1 MLESRWRPAANTD
14 PRNQPAYALAEA
26 ARYLKLPA
34 ATLRTW
40 TLGRAY
46 PTTRGPGRFPVLIH
60 PAGKNPTSLSF
71 WNLIEAH
78 VLRAFRTEHGV
89 SIKELRR
96 AVEFAEKR
104 LQIDR
109 LLLRPELRSE
119 AGQLFLER
127 YGQLINLSASGQLAM
142 RHVLENH
149 LARVIWD
156 EARFPVRLHPFLAA
170 DTHAGAMPIV
180 IDPRLAFGRP
190 VLLSQRISTAAI
202 VDRIDAGERPADVAL
217 DYGLTEADIDQA
229 VLYERAA

>member
-1 MLESRWRPAANTD
+1 
-14 PRNQPAYALAEA
+14 
-26 ARYLKLPA
+26 
-34 ATLRTW
+34 
-40 TLGRAY
+40 
-46 PTTRGPGRFPVLIH
+46 
-60 PAGKNPTSLSF
+60 
-71 WNLIEAH
+71 
-78 VLRAFRTEHGV
+78 
-89 SIKELRR
+89 
-96 AVEFAEKR
+96 
-104 LQIDR
+104 
-109 LLLRPELRSE
+109 
-119 AGQLFLER
+119 
-127 YGQLINLSASGQLAM
+127 M

-149 LARVIWD
+149 LARVTWD